1 MTATFPGGIH
11 PPGLKELTAGLPVVC
26 APAPAKVTLPLIQH
40 VGAMPVPLVKPGDRV
55 RLGQKLA
62 DSEERV
68 LAPIHASVSGVV
80 SALQP
85 FGHPVGRSV
94 LSIIIDNDGT
104 DEADRSLEP
113 LPDWKGTA
121 PEALRARVREAG
133 IVGMG
138 GAGFPTHVK
147 LAPPPDKRIDR
158 LVINGVECEPYLTAD
173 HRLMLERPAEV
184 LSGVRIM
191 ARILGLGGAMVA
203 VEANKPDA
211 ARALAQ
217 AAGEGGSVDVR
228 VVKTKYPQG
237 SEKQLI
243 FALTGRKVPMGG
255 LPMDVGV
262 VVQNVGTAFAVHEA
276 VVLGRPLTRRIVTV
290 TGSNI
295 VRPGNFEARLG
306 TPFAELIALAGGLRE
321 PGGKLVMGGPMMGLA
336 VGSDAVPVI
345 KGTSGILAL
354 SPRESALP
362 PHRDCLRCGRCFDIC
377 PQGLAP
383 ALLMETIER
392 GELDAAQA
400 RSLLNCMECGSCTA
414 LCPARRPILQWVRT
428 GKFELQ
434 KRRRKK

>member
-1 MTATFPGGIH
+1 
-11 PPGLKELTAGLPVVC
+11 
-26 APAPAKVTLPLIQH
+26 
-40 VGAMPVPLVKPGDRV
+40 
-55 RLGQKLA
+55 
-62 DSEERV
+62 
-68 LAPIHASVSGVV
+68 
-80 SALQP
+80 
-85 FGHPVGRSV
+85 
-94 LSIIIDNDGT
+94 
-104 DEADRSLEP
+104 
-113 LPDWKGTA
+113 
-121 PEALRARVREAG
+121 
-133 IVGMG
+133 
-138 GAGFPTHVK
+138 
-147 LAPPPDKRIDR
+147 
-158 LVINGVECEPYLTAD
+158 
-173 HRLMLERPAEV
+173 
-184 LSGVRIM
+184 
-191 ARILGLGGAMVA
+191 
-203 VEANKPDA
+203 
-211 ARALAQ
+211 
-217 AAGEGGSVDVR
+217 
-228 VVKTKYPQG
+228 VKTKYPQG

>member
-1 MTATFPGGIH
+1 VKPTFSGGIH
-11 PPGLKELTAGLPVVC
+11 PPGHKESTAGLPVVA

-62 DSEERV
+62 DSDERV
-68 LAPIHASVSGVV
+68 LAPIHASVSGTVA
-80 SALQP
+80 ALQP

-94 LSIIIDNDGT
+94 MSIIIDNDGA
-104 DEADRSLEP
+104 DEADRSLAP
-113 LPDWKGTA
+113 MPDWAGAA
-121 PEALRARVREAG
+121 PEALRARVREGG

-158 LVINGVECEPYLTAD
+158 LIINGVECEPYLTAD

-184 LSGVRIM
+184 LCGVRIM
-191 ARILGLGGAMVA
+191 ARILGLERATAA

-217 AAGEGGSVDVR
+217 AAAEDGSIEVR
-228 VVKTKYPQG
+228 VVETKYPQG

-243 FALTGRKVPMGG
+243 FALTGRKVPVGG

-262 VVQNVGTAFAVHEA
+262 VVQNVATAFAVYEA

-354 SPRESALP
+354 SPAESALP

-383 ALLMETIER
+383 ALLMETLER
-392 GELDAAQA
+392 GEIEAAQA

-434 KRRRKK
+434 KRRKKP